1 MTDEQRKT
9 LEELKY
15 EGLAAL
21 IVQTREEDQ
30 QRWKDFKDLFAE
42 FKANLK
48 EDMDELKNYNKVQN
62 GRMVTAMEKISEL
75 EKKEISR
82 VEDCPLNEK
91 VRKLEDDSLS
101 AKSVKKWVTKTVGIT
116 AGTLT
121 GLWIVF
127 QIVVKLI
134 ENAPS

>member
-1 MTDEQRKT
+1 MSDETNKIN
-9 LEELKY
+9 ELKY

-42 FKANLK
+42 FKLNLK

-82 VEDCPLNEK
+82 VEDCLLNEK
-91 VRKLEDDSLS
+91 VRALEDDSLS